1 MGLFGFGKKNVE
13 NSGIAMPDF
22 EQSMQKKAVA
32 LDKVFVSLDKKNG
45 VNLSKHIAEV
55 IAIIDY
61 SYSMDSYYSNKAVE
75 RALERLL
82 PIGIKFDDNKR
93 IPTYLFTEKFYKM
106 PDVTPKNCRGY
117 LKANLPSSNKFSM
130 GGTEYSPVLNEVL
143 KEYKKSHVPGIPT
156 YVMFLTDGACSRSDE
171 ERTDD
176 VIRQMAEEN
185 IFVQFIG
192 IGNNRFEYLHHLDDF
207 KDRRCDNTGFTN
219 SKIMGDVSDDE
230 LYTQLLEEYSKWVR
244 DYVRK

>member
-82 PIGIKFDDNKR
+82 PIGIRFDDNKR
-93 IPTYLFTEKFYKM
+93 IPLYLFTEKFYKM
-106 PDVTPKNCRGY
+106 PDVTPDNCRGY

-143 KEYKKSHVPGIPT
+143 KEYKK
-156 YVMFLTDGACSRSDE
+156 VMYLEFLH
-171 ERTDD
+171 
-176 VIRQMAEEN
+176 M
-185 IFVQFIG
+185 
-192 IGNNRFEYLHHLDDF
+192 
-207 KDRRCDNTGFTN
+207 
-219 SKIMGDVSDDE
+219 
-230 LYTQLLEEYSKWVR
+230 
-244 DYVRK
+244 

>member
-13 NSGIAMPDF
+13 NSGITMPDF
-22 EQSMQKKAVA
+22 EQSMEKKAIA
-32 LDKVFVSLDKKNG
+32 LDEVFVKLDKKNG
-45 VNLSKHIAEV
+45 VNLNKHVAEV
-55 IAIIDY
+55 IVVIDY
-61 SYSMDSYYSNKAVE
+61 SISMNHFYKDGSVE

-93 IPTYLFTEKFYKM
+93 IPGYLFTEKFYKI
-106 PDVTPKNCRGY
+106 PDVTPNNCRGY
-117 LKANLPSSNKFSM
+117 LKANLPSSNKFDM
-130 GGTEYSPVLNEVL
+130 GGTDYSPVLNEIL

-156 YVMFLTDGACSRSDE
+156 YVMFLTDGACSKSDE
-171 ERTDD
+171 KRTDD

-192 IGNNRFEYLHHLDDF
+192 IGNDRFTYLHHLDDF
-207 KDRRCDNTGFTN
+207 EDRRCDNTGFTDIN
-219 SKIMGDVSDDE
+219 IMGDVSDDE

>member
-1 MGLFGFGKKNVE
+1 MGLFGFGKKN
-13 NSGIAMPDF
+13 NQNDGIAMPDF
-22 EQSMQKKAVA
+22 EQSMQKKAIA
-32 LDKVFVSLDKKNG
+32 LDEVFVKLDKKNG

-61 SYSMDSYYSNKAVE
+61 SISMDDYYHNKSVE

-82 PIGIKFDDNKR
+82 PIGIKFDDNVH

-106 PDVTPKNCRGY
+106 PDVTQKNCRGY
-117 LKANLPSSNKFSM
+117 IKANLPSKSKFPM
-130 GGTEYSPVLNEVL
+130 GLTDYSPVLKEVL
-143 KEYKKSHVPGIPT
+143 KEYKKNHVPGIPT
-156 YVMFLTDGACSRSDE
+156 YVMFLTDGNCSESDE
-171 ERTDD
+171 KRTDD

-192 IGNNRFEYLHHLDDF
+192 IGRNSFTYLHHLDDF

-219 SKIMGDVSDDE
+219 INIMGKVSDDE

-244 DYVRK
+244 DYMIK

>member
-22 EQSMQKKAVA
+22 EQSMQKKAIA
-32 LDKVFVSLDKKNG
+32 LDEVFVKLDKKNG

-61 SYSMDSYYSNKAVE
+61 SISMDDYYRNKSVE

-82 PIGIKFDDNKR
+82 PIGIKFDDNGH

-106 PDVTPKNCRGY
+106 PDVTRKNCRGY
-117 LKANLPSSNKFSM
+117 LKANLPSNSKFSM
-130 GGTEYSPVLNEVL
+130 GGTDYSPVLNEVL
-143 KEYKKSHVPGIPT
+143 KEYKRSHVPGVPT
-156 YVMFLTDGACSRSDE
+156 YVMFLTDGNCSESDE
-171 ERTDD
+171 KRTDD

-192 IGNNRFEYLHHLDDF
+192 IGRNSFTYLHHLDDF

-219 SKIMGDVSDDE
+219 INIMGKVSDDE

-244 DYVRK
+244 DYVKK